1 MPATQRLRAVGTKIE
16 PGSSVSKLTNRI
28 FIVLIVISN
37 TIGTLLLGVGMERM
51 PDFGGVSLL
60 SYLAALFTSWYVIV
74 GTALLIVWMIAQLSM
89 FTWADLTY
97 VLPVTASAYILTA
110 VLSKFFL
117 GERISIARWIGVLII
132 SFGVLLVSETPPD
145 TKHEPERAR

>member
-1 MPATQRLRAVGTKIE
+1 MPARPRPTAVETKIE
-16 PGSSVSKLTNRI
+16 PGSSVSKLTNRA
-28 FIVLIVISN
+28 FIVLIVVTN

-51 PDFGGVSLL
+51 PDFGAVSLI
-60 SYLAALFTSWYVIV
+60 SYLTALFASWYVV
-74 GTALLIVWMIAQLSM
+74 GGTALLIVWMIAQLSM

-117 GERISIARWIGVLII
+117 GERISVARWIGVVII

-145 TKHEPERAR
+145 TKHEPGRAQ